1 MVRSPLFG
9 RRIHIAGSVDLNP
22 TVADPAEV
30 DAARDFVRLLT
41 AELVA
46 LGATF
51 VLPVDRDNV
60 RPADGRAICFD
71 WLIWE
76 SLDANL
82 LRRPSAAPEPLAIAV
97 QHHKTE
103 DQIPPR
109 YEAMWDRLRD
119 SNSVKIENA
128 AQWNMNAKRMELQAR
143 WGDILIAIGGG
154 EGVHHLANL
163 YHDAG
168 KPVVPLTFK
177 LCAPHIG
184 ARRLFE
190 FGLASSQTARLFR
203 TDGALDPQGWI
214 NRLNFARSDN
224 AKRVATL
231 IALLQSL
238 RRPTAFGVR
247 LLDPSNPEYPAVQD
261 FFDSVVKPVVEEEY
275 GFKLTV
281 VDGRQ
286 AYEYNRVDQ
295 EIFEK
300 LHRCRIVV
308 ADITGQRPNCFLE
321 LGYALGRGLPTLLL
335 GKAGITHPF
344 DLVSLGGHHWNTTGS
359 ADDRRREFR
368 THWEAVRS
376 RPPLVNSEPLIP

>member
-9 RRIHIAGSVDLNP
+9 RRIHIAGSVDP
-22 TVADPAEV
+22 DPSVADPAEV
-30 DAARDFVRLLT
+30 EAARELVKLLT

-46 LGATF
+46 RGATF

-60 RPADGRAICFD
+60 RPADGLPICFD
-71 WLIWE
+71 WLVWE
-76 SLDANL
+76 TLDANL
-82 LRRPSAAPEPLAIAV
+82 LRRPSGASEPLAIAV

-109 YEAMWDRLRD
+109 HEAMWDRLRD
-119 SNSVKIENA
+119 SSAVKIENA

-168 KPVVPLTFK
+168 KPVIPLMFK
-177 LCAPHIG
+177 VCPPHVG

-214 NRLNFARSDN
+214 NRLNFGRSDN

-231 IALLQSL
+231 IALLESL

-261 FFDSVVKPVVEEEY
+261 FFDSVVKPVVEDE
-275 GFKLTV
+275 
-281 VDGRQ
+281 
-286 AYEYNRVDQ
+286 
-295 EIFEK
+295 
-300 LHRCRIVV
+300 
-308 ADITGQRPNCFLE
+308 
-321 LGYALGRGLPTLLL
+321 
-335 GKAGITHPF
+335 
-344 DLVSLGGHHWNTTGS
+344 
-359 ADDRRREFR
+359 
-368 THWEAVRS
+368 
-376 RPPLVNSEPLIP
+376 